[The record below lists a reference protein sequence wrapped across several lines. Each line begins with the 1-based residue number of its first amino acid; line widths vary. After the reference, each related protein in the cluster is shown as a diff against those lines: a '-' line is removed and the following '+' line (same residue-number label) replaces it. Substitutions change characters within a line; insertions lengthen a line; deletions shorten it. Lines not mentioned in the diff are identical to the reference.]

1 MPKRKRNKKKDL
13 RGRSLAGLRK
23 AGFFAD
29 EAFTA
34 KELVLQ
40 NPSDLSPDSAGFRK
54 KAA

>member
-1 MPKRKRNKKKDL
+1 MPKRKRNKKEDL
-13 RGRSLAGLRK
+13 RGRSRSGSRK

-40 NPSDLSPDSAGFRK
+40 NLSDLSPDSAGFRK